1 MKDPTCHPKIDREC
15 VLVLKYRRS
24 NEVPIHTDNTLEISH
39 LSAHIYIDNNI
50 YVCEVDY
57 LILFEFCRM
66 QKKN

>member
-57 LILFEFCRM
+57 L
-66 QKKN
+66 